1 VKTLYNQFIIHGLLL
16 MKKEKS
22 NSFENFSDWLKH
34 DDQPHISSK
43 GLSKVIKQ
51 KQVLIDS
58 QNSLSANKSVGNDH
72 NSSKKKPQVTIEES
86 DGIVTGLKIT
96 CVCGELIH
104 VHFDYDPE
112 TGETFLHNR

>member
-1 VKTLYNQFIIHGLLL
+1 

-34 DDQPHISSK
+34 DDQPHITSK
-43 GLSKVIKQ
+43 GLSRVIKQ
-51 KQVLIDS
+51 KQVQIDS
-58 QNSLSANKSVGNDH
+58 QNALEAKNKTGNDY
-72 NSSKKKPQVTIEES
+72 NSSKHKPQITVDES
-86 DGIVTGLKIT
+86 DGIVTGLTIT

-112 TGETFLHNR
+112 TGETFLPNR